1 MNLRNIMK
9 KPDPIAPDQPIR
21 AGHERD
27 TPAPRTRRKPEVVYP
42 DRPTRQEVQ
51 RVIRG
56 PEPDVDLYEPPR
68 RRVVEQ
74 DAPDR
79 DYLKLGLTILIA
91 FFAIGGIAVGALLM
105 TQPGTPNNLAWLHG
119 ENAVVL
125 VCLLLMMLRK

>member
-9 KPDPIAPDQPIR
+9 KSDPLEPEPLVR

-27 TPAPRTRRKPEVVYP
+27 APAPRTRRKVEPVYP
-42 DRPTRQEVQ
+42 DRPTRAEVQ

-56 PEPDVDLYEPPR
+56 PEPEVDLYEPPR
-68 RRVVEQ
+68 RRVAEQ
-74 DAPDR
+74 DVPDR
-79 DYLKLGLTILIA
+79 DYLKLGLTVLMC
-91 FFAIGGIAVGALLM
+91 FFAIGGVAIGAFLM

-125 VCLLLMMLRK
+125 ICLVLLFLKK